1 MIRQK
6 TDSDYKGLRRSFALL
21 AGMGG
26 FLLSTDLARAEFA
39 VCNQSFDVVNV
50 AIGRDIDGVF
60 ETEGW
65 WTIGTNQC
73 ANVIRDELQSRYIYV
88 YAQDVFGKPILN
100 GTTTMCIEPKRFSIR
115 GIDSC
120 WTRGHIKARF
130 IEVDTEKTER
140 WTLFLAPP
148 AP

>member
-1 MIRQK
+1 LCC
-6 TDSDYKGLRRSFALL
+6 GA
-21 AGMGG
+21 AAVGG
-26 FLLSTDLARAEFA
+26 FLLSGQQARAEFA

-50 AIGRDIDGVF
+50 AIGVDVDGVF
-60 ETEGW
+60 QTEGW

-73 ANVIRDELQSRYIYV
+73 ANVIRDELESRYIYV
-88 YAQDVFGKPILN
+88 YAQDVFGKPMLN
-100 GTTTMCIEPKRFSIR
+100 GTTAMCIEPKRFAIR

-120 WTRGHIKARF
+120 WSRGHIKARF
-130 IEVDTEKTER
+130 IEVDTEKTQR

>member
-1 MIRQK
+1 MF
-6 TDSDYKGLRRSFALL
+6 YKGLRVLRCVAAS
-21 AGMGG
+21 MGG
-26 FLLSTDLARAEFA
+26 FLLSSQVAQAEFA

-50 AIGRDIDGVF
+50 AIGLDVDGVF
-60 ETEGW
+60 QTEGW

-73 ANVIRDELQSRYIYV
+73 ANVIRDELDSRYIYV

-120 WTRGHIKARF
+120 WSRGHIKARF
-130 IEVDTEKTER
+130 IEVDTEKTQR

-148 AP
+148 TP